1 MSNIKVLFF
10 ISVCILIV
18 YVIIYINNENV
29 YVESTIDNNKYLIRR
44 GKMKTKEYLQESAN
58 ALAEINKRVVILIQ
72 HLELKYKNDINKN
85 YFIEKLKINY
95 DPNVLSEAAIDKRY
109 TTYTINKSD
118 MHVCLRKRDNIEK
131 VYDTNLLMYVVL
143 HELAHLCNY
152 NRFGEP
158 IQGHGEE
165 FRNIFKFLIVESINL
180 DIYKYEDYTE
190 NPKEYCGIIIN
201 TTILPKEQ
209 FNLLK

>member
-1 MSNIKVLFF
+1 MTNIKVLFF
-10 ISVCILIV
+10 ISICILVV

-44 GKMKTKEYLQESAN
+44 GKLKSREYLQESADT
-58 ALAEINKRVVILIQ
+58 LAEINKRVIILIQ
-72 HLELKYKNDINKN
+72 YLDSKYKHDINKN
-85 YFIEKLKINY
+85 YFIEKLKTNY

-118 MHVCLRKRDNIEK
+118 MHVCLRKRDNIER

-152 NRFGEP
+152 NKFGEP

-165 FRNIFKFLIVESINL
+165 FRDIFKFLIIESINL
-180 DIYKYEDYTE
+180 GIYTYEDYTE
-190 NPKEYCGIIIN
+190 RPKEYCGIIIN